1 MPSRGRPSRRARRL
15 SAYLATCPSS
25 SAIDSGVKAATAACC
40 ASAGGQM
47 VKLPVSTSTGRR
59 RSSGTSIQP
68 SRHPVIEKY
77 FENDPNV
84 TPVRDV
90 CQADDV
96 AAPDVEPVETPYVM
110 PW

>member
-1 MPSRGRPSRRARRL
+1 
-15 SAYLATCPSS
+15 
-25 SAIDSGVKAATAACC
+25 VKAAIAAYWL
-40 ASAGGQM
+40 STGGQI

-68 SRHPVIEKY
+68 RRQPVIEKY
-77 FENDPNV
+77 LLNDPKT

-96 AAPDVEPVETPYVM
+96 GTP
-110 PW
+110 